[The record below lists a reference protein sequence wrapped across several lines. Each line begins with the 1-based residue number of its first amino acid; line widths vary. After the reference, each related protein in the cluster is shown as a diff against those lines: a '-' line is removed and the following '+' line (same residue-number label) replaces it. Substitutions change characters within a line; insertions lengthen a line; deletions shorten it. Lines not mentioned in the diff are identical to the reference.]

1 VNLLWNNYYV
11 IIVEMFKLTFTNTAQ
26 FGTVFNPKGVVMLRI
41 LCAVAFFCCMSLLS
55 GCASIVNGQNQ
66 PVSVDTPNCAPA
78 KCELTNE
85 KGSWFVTTPGSV
97 TVRRAYG
104 DMTVICTKAGV
115 PAATL
120 KVQSATKAMAF
131 GNIIFGGVIGA
142 GIDAGTGAAYDYPA
156 LISVDM
162 ACNGA
167 VSGAVTPAAEVP
179 VSAQPAK

>member
-1 VNLLWNNYYV
+1 
-11 IIVEMFKLTFTNTAQ
+11 
-26 FGTVFNPKGVVMLRI
+26 MLRI
-41 LCAVAFFCCMSLLS
+41 LFAVAFFCCVCLLS

-66 PVSVDTPNCAPA
+66 PISVDTPNCAPA
-78 KCELTNE
+78 KCELTND

-104 DMTVICTKAGV
+104 DMTIVCTKAGM

-131 GNIIFGGVIGA
+131 GNILFGGVIGA

-162 ACNGA
+162 ACNSP
-167 VSGAVTPAAEVP
+167 SGAVTPTAVVP
-179 VSAQPAK
+179 DTAQQAK